1 VPRQSATP
9 CLNCVRANGIVAV
22 VKVVSGQDHNLAD
35 APELIPTRNSLLS
48 RLKDWSDQES
58 WEEFFNTY
66 WRLLYGVAIKAGL
79 TDQEAQEVVQE
90 TVITVARRIRE
101 FKYDPA
107 TCSFKTW
114 LLNLTRWRIIDQ
126 LRKRRP
132 EPAQPHA
139 HSADATSRTPT
150 IERIPDPGS
159 VDLEAVWD
167 AEWEQH
173 LFQAAVARIKK
184 RVSPEQYQMFDLAVT
199 RKWPPARIAREL
211 GVSLGRVYLAKHRIA
226 VLLRKEIK
234 KLQKQA
240 EQGRFS
246 VPQPKAQ
253 KAC

>member
-1 VPRQSATP
+1 M
-9 CLNCVRANGIVAV
+9 AV
-22 VKVVSGQDHNLAD
+22 VKAVSGEPQNLAD
-35 APELIPTRNSLLS
+35 GAELIPTRNSLLS

-114 LLNLTRWRIIDQ
+114 LLNLTRWRITDQ

-132 EPAQPHA
+132 EHRRPHP
-139 HSADATSRTPT
+139 SEDTTRTPT
-150 IERIPDPGS
+150 IERIPDPAS
-159 VDLEAVWD
+159 VNLDAVWD
-167 AEWEQH
+167 AEWERH
-173 LFQAAVARIKK
+173 LFQAAVARVKQ
-184 RVSPEQYQMFDLAVT
+184 RVSPEQYQIFDLAVT
-199 RKWPPARIAREL
+199 RKWPPQRIAREL
-211 GVSLGRVYLAKHRIA
+211 GVNLGRVYLAKHRVS

-234 KLQKQA
+234 SLEKQA

-246 VPQPKAQ
+246 VPQPECPKRP
-253 KAC
+253 